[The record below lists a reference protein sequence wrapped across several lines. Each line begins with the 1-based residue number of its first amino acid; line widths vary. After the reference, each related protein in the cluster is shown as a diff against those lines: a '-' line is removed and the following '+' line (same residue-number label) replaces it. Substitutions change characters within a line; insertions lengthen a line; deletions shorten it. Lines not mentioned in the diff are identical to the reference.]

1 MNHNLHI
8 VEGYILIS
16 LHTHTHTY
24 SETVTQNKIAN
35 IFFTPEVSFCPFRF
49 HFSPD
54 QEIPWSFFSL
64 SISQNFLLLLFLCCV
79 WLFVTPWTAAPQVSL
94 SFTISWSFLEL
105 MSIES
110 VMPPYRL
117 ISVTLFCNVKINMI
131 WKYSDCC

>member
-8 VEGYILIS
+8 VEGCILIN

-24 SETVTQNKIAN
+24 SETVTKTKITN
-35 IFFTPEVSFCPFRF
+35 IFFMPEVSFCSIRF

-64 SISQNFLLLLFLCCV
+64 SISQNFLLLLFSCCV
-79 WLFVTPWTAAPQVSL
+79 WLFVTPWTAAHQASL
-94 SFTISWSFLEL
+94 SFTISWRFLEL

-110 VMPPYRL
+110 VMLPYHL
-117 ISVTLFCNVKINMI
+117 ISIALFSHVKIDMI